1 MRKIIWTIIILILI
15 ILGVWYFTTK
25 STKNEVEIINPNTGT
40 EITDQGNE
48 NTNTATEEKTPI
60 EIAFEKAE
68 DVAIQGEKAK
78 VVDETMRP
86 VLKSVFDKTLEDQTI
101 SGVKMVEEFGP
112 MLTYSFISKLTEQE
126 RDSIIEGLVTG
137 GAQVLD
143 KTEKVYTIQKGLG
156 SSWVITFYLNN
167 DQKSGLEITF

>member
-15 ILGVWYFTTK
+15 ILGVWYFTTR
-25 STKNEVEIINPNTGT
+25 STKNEGEIINPNTET
-40 EITDQGNE
+40 NITDQENE
-48 NTNTATEEKTPI
+48 NTATEEKTPI
-60 EIAFEKAE
+60 EIAFEKANE
-68 DVAIQGEKAK
+68 VAIQGEKAK
-78 VVDETMRP
+78 VVDEAMRP

-101 SGVKMVEEFGP
+101 NGVKMVEEFGP

-126 RDSIIEGLVTG
+126 RDSIIEGLITG

-143 KTEKVYTIQKGLG
+143 KTEKVHTIQKGVG